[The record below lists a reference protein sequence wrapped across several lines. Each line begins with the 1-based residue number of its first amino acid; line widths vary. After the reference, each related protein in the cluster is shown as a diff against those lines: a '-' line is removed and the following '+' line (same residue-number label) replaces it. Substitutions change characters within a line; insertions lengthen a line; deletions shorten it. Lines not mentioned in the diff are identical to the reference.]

1 MNWGTKIILGMI
13 AFMLFIVGMVVYMF
27 KINDDDAL
35 VEKDYYEKGINYD
48 QEYDAQ
54 KNTLDDNLVPKIEI
68 TNTQIIIQLKE
79 AADHYKIKLLRPSAA
94 KEDINQ
100 EGSPIG
106 DHHMILID
114 RTKMSKGLWMLSLEW
129 KSNGKPYL
137 YKKDITL

>member
-54 KNTLDDNLVPKIEI
+54 KNTLDDNFVPKIEI
-68 TNTQIIIQLKE
+68 TSTQIIIQLKE
-79 AADHYKIKLLRPSAA
+79 AASSYKLKILRPSAA
-94 KEDINQ
+94 KEDINR
-100 EGSPIG
+100 EGIPVG
-106 DHHMILID
+106 DHNIILVD
-114 RTKMSKGLWMLSLEW
+114 KTKMSPGLWMLSLEW
-129 KSNGKPYL
+129 KSNEKPYL